1 MRNIMTARR
10 TKLTWVIS
18 IFVAAGLGFGLWR
31 NLGGTGK
38 PPLRYETAQVERG
51 RITAK
56 VTATGTLSALV
67 TVQVGS
73 QVSGRVQ
80 QIFVDFNSP
89 VKKGQ
94 LIAKIDPQ
102 LFEAA
107 VEQSRANYVAAQGNL
122 SKAQAQ
128 ALDAARQYQ
137 RARALAER
145 QLVAQADVDTAQT
158 NNDAAGAA
166 GDATRG
172 S

>member
-10 TKLTWVIS
+10 TQLTWVIS
-18 IFVAAGLGFGLWR
+18 IFVVAGLAFGVWR
-31 NLGGTGK
+31 YLGGTGK

-94 LIAKIDPQ
+94 LIAKIGPQ
-102 LFEAA
+102 LFKTA
-107 VEQSRANYVAAQGNL
+107 VEQAHGN
-122 SKAQAQ
+122 S
-128 ALDAARQYQ
+128 
-137 RARALAER
+137 
-145 QLVAQADVDTAQT
+145 DT
-158 NNDAAGAA
+158 
-166 GDATRG
+166 
-172 S
+172 